1 MQAPVR
7 VPAIPVRSGRRP
19 RRRLPSGLVVP
30 LLLLPALVPVLGLFL
45 GGFLLALLQSLGYQP
60 YLDGWSWSADSY
72 TGLLSDRAVR
82 ASVGLTFRIAL
93 LATAVSAVLAVAVA
107 LLLRSTGRGRRLL
120 TAVFQSSLPV
130 PHVVGAAAMLLLLSQ
145 SGLVSRI
152 AFAVGLTDSTA
163 AFPQLTNDAFGWGIL
178 LEYVWKETAFIGV
191 VVLAALSGGIAEL
204 EDVARTL
211 GAGAAQRFRHV
222 VLPLLAPAV
231 LSTSVIVFAFTF
243 GSYEVP
249 FLLGQPFPAT
259 LPVVA
264 YQSYTDTDLAA
275 RPAAFAIS
283 VVVAAVVGVLVLLYM
298 RVVRRVLRREG

>member
-1 MQAPVR
+1 M
-7 VPAIPVRSGRRP
+7 
-19 RRRLPSGLVVP
+19 VVV

-45 GGFLLALLQSLGYQP
+45 GGFVLALLQSLGYQP
-60 YLDGWSWSADSY
+60 YLGDWSWKLDSY

-82 ASVGLTFRIAL
+82 ASVWLTFRIAL
-93 LATAVSAVLAVAVA
+93 LATVISAVLAVAVA
-107 LLLRSTGRGRRLL
+107 LLLRSTGRGRRMLS
-120 TAVFQSSLPV
+120 AVFQSPLPV

-152 AFAVGLTDSTA
+152 AFTLGLTDSTA
-163 AFPQLTNDAFGWGIL
+163 AFPRLTNDSFGWAIL

-191 VVLAALSGGIAEL
+191 VVLAALSGGVAEL

-211 GAGAAQRFRHV
+211 GADARQRFRHV

-231 LSTSVIVFAFTF
+231 LSTSVIVFAFSF

-264 YQSYTDTDLAA
+264 YQSYADSDLTS
-275 RPAAFAIS
+275 RPAAFALS
-283 VVVAAVVGVLVLLYM
+283 VVIAMVVGALVLLYM
-298 RVVRRVLRREG
+298 RVVRHVLRRQG